1 MKHILKLNEKLHICK
16 YINEGSSCSKNNNC
30 TFPNCGISL
39 KLIKINDEFVII
51 NAKER
56 ILSTDW
62 VFDWFNNQIKKY
74 SDIGTGVKIIFATPN
89 LNLEGVP
96 IIEEKENILDTYIQ
110 IIGDNKVQSINNF
123 LKNHNKDLFTEEQIR
138 EAIKIAS
145 GERLIDK
152 ENQIKNI
159 IQFLKQPK
167 VEIEFEEN
175 QCDGCIAGYPIE
187 NGVHKVSYPSGPI
200 SCQKEKYNKP
210 IRCIML

>member
-1 MKHILKLNEKLHICK
+1 MKKILALNKE
-16 YINEGSSCSKNNNC
+16 EDG
-30 TFPNCGISL
+30 L
-39 KLIKINDEFVII
+39 KLIQVNDGFVVVDVNNKDFKKDEDALYRFWKIGVV
-51 NAKER
+51 
-56 ILSTDW
+56 TD
-62 VFDWFNNQIKKY
+62 VNENVLKFEGKY
-74 SDIGTGVKIIFATPN
+74 IHESHLTKMIFATPN

-110 IIGDNKVQSINNF
+110 IIGDNKIQSINNF

-187 NGVHKVSYPSGPI
+187 NGVHKVSYPSDPI